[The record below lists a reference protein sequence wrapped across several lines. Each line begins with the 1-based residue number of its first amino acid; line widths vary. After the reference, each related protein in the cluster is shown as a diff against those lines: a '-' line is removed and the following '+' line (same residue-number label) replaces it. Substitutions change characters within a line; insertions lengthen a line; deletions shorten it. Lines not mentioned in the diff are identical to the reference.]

1 MMCLQA
7 RSSGRPPVTL
17 GGVAEGIITT
27 TDAEFR
33 GILDGRSQPVQAIA
47 LAARRLVID
56 VLPQAIE
63 VVWPTQRSAGYGTGP
78 RKMTDHFAWILP
90 YEGHVALAFP
100 YGVEL
105 DDPAGLLQGTGAR
118 IRNVRLA
125 SLDDVARPELRR
137 LLENAVGHKVP
148 PPPTEITVRS

>member
-1 MMCLQA
+1 M
-7 RSSGRPPVTL
+7 P
-17 GGVAEGIITT
+17 EGIITT

-33 GILDGRSQPVQAIA
+33 GILEGRSEAVEEIA
-47 LAARRLVID
+47 LAARRLVFD

-78 RKMTDHFAWILP
+78 RKMSDQFAWILP
-90 YEGHVALAFP
+90 YDRHVALAFP

-105 DDPAGLLQGTGAR
+105 DDPAGLLQGTGAK

-125 SLDDVARPELRR
+125 SRDDVARPELRQ
-137 LLENAVGHKVP
+137 LLEDAVGHKVP

>member
-1 MMCLQA
+1 M
-7 RSSGRPPVTL
+7 P
-17 GGVAEGIITT
+17 EGIITT

-33 GILDGRSQPVQAIA
+33 GILEGRSEAVEEIA
-47 LAARRLVID
+47 LAARRLVFD

-78 RKMTDHFAWILP
+78 RKMSDQFAWILP
-90 YEGHVALAFP
+90 YDRHVALAFP

-105 DDPAGLLQGTGAR
+105 DDPAGLLQGTGAK

-125 SLDDVARPELRR
+125 SRDDVARPELRR
-137 LLENAVGHKVP
+137 LLEDAVGHKVP

>member
-1 MMCLQA
+1 M
-7 RSSGRPPVTL
+7 P
-17 GGVAEGIITT
+17 EGIITT

-33 GILDGRSQPVQAIA
+33 GILEGRSEAVEEIA
-47 LAARRLVID
+47 LAARRLVFD

-78 RKMTDHFAWILP
+78 RKMSDQFAWILP
-90 YEGHVALAFP
+90 YDRHVALAFP

-105 DDPAGLLQGTGAR
+105 DDPAGLLQGTGAK

-125 SLDDVARPELRR
+125 SPDDVARPELRR
-137 LLENAVGHKVP
+137 LLEDAVGHKVP

>member
-1 MMCLQA
+1 M
-7 RSSGRPPVTL
+7 SGEPATL
-17 GGVAEGIITT
+17 AGACHTGGMAEGIITT

-33 GILDGRSQPVQAIA
+33 GILEGRPDAVAEIA
-47 LAARRLVID
+47 LASRRLILD
-56 VLPQAIE
+56 VLPQTVE

-78 RKMTDHFAWILP
+78 RKMSDQFAWILP
-90 YEGHVALAFP
+90 YDRHVAMAFP
-100 YGVEL
+100 YGAEL

-137 LLENAVGHKVP
+137 LIETAIGHRVP
-148 PPPTEITVRS
+148 PPPAEITVES

>member
-1 MMCLQA
+1 M
-7 RSSGRPPVTL
+7 P
-17 GGVAEGIITT
+17 EGIITT

-33 GILDGRSQPVQAIA
+33 GILEGRSQAVQEIA
-47 LAARRLVID
+47 LAARRLVFD

-78 RKMTDHFAWILP
+78 RKMSDQFAWILP
-90 YEGHVALAFP
+90 YDRHVALAFP

-105 DDPAGLLQGTGAR
+105 DDPAGLLQGTGAK

-125 SLDDVARPELRR
+125 SRDDVARPELRR
-137 LLENAVGHKVP
+137 LLEDAVGHKVP

>member
-1 MMCLQA
+1 M
-7 RSSGRPPVTL
+7 P
-17 GGVAEGIITT
+17 EGIITT

-33 GILDGRSQPVQAIA
+33 GILEGRSEAVQEIA
-47 LAARRLVID
+47 LAARRLVFD

-78 RKMTDHFAWILP
+78 RKMSDQFAWILP
-90 YEGHVALAFP
+90 YDRHVALAFP

-105 DDPAGLLQGTGAR
+105 DDPAGLLQGTGAK

-125 SLDDVARPELRR
+125 SRDDVARPELRR
-137 LLENAVGHKVP
+137 LLEDAVGHKVP